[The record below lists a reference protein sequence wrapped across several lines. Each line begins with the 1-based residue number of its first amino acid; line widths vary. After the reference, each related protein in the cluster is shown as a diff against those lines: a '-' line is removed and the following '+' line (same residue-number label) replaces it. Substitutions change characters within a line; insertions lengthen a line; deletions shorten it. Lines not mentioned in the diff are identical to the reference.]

1 MYNYLKKLQQLQH
14 TELTFR
20 KYQLAI
26 WLMLVYGFIVDRL
39 IYALKEPVLRKCN
52 FTVIMIIF
60 SIMAIIGVIM
70 SQYNEEILK
79 NFISYNLIIISFGIA
94 FSAAGI
100 DYHKENIDDI
110 TIVTIVITFMMVLL
124 ASFVPNFFKRI
135 EKLLLIFLII
145 IAIYEIIF
153 LVVGAPKL
161 LFGIF
166 SQIFWSLSIGYYW
179 IRLQTKKYTLYQ
191 AINGTIYLY
200 IVIMSLAISML
211 LMQ

>member
-1 MYNYLKKLQQLQH
+1 MYNYLKKLQQLQY

-52 FTVIMIIF
+52 FTVIMVIF
-60 SIMAIIGVIM
+60 SIMTIIGVIM

-100 DYHKENIDDI
+100 DYPKDNINDI

-191 AINGTIYLY
+191 AINGTISLY

>member
-1 MYNYLKKLQQLQH
+1 
-14 TELTFR
+14 
-20 KYQLAI
+20 
-26 WLMLVYGFIVDRL
+26 
-39 IYALKEPVLRKCN
+39 
-52 FTVIMIIF
+52 
-60 SIMAIIGVIM
+60 M

>member
-1 MYNYLKKLQQLQH
+1 MYNYLKKLQQLQY

-52 FTVIMIIF
+52 FTVIMVIF
-60 SIMAIIGVIM
+60 SIMTIIGVIM

-100 DYHKENIDDI
+100 DYPKDNINDI
-110 TIVTIVITFMMVLL
+110 TMVTIVVSVMIMIV

-191 AINGTIYLY
+191 AINGTISLY